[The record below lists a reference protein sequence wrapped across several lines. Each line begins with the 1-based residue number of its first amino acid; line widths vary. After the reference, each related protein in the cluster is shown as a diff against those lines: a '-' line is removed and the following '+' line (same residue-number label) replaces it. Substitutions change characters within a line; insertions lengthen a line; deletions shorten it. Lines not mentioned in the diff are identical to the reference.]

1 MRGTLIGSDYLKQ
14 GNEVK
19 FLELNTNISIHRD
32 VDWLDLN
39 PLMTVLTSS
48 GVTDFHFIYIN
59 PELSQFPLEGK
70 DEYNFAKQISSSCV
84 DHNINYHPHEIAMG
98 GLTVPYIED
107 ADNKFILRQAYD
119 NTAIIDSTYAA
130 DNFEFFHLMS
140 GSGYNTKMYLSSSLD
155 EISINTLDEL
165 KTGSTHPNAVVKG
178 RYPSDAGSLSVY
190 KFTDTSSIDSD
201 LQNLKDNLDENFL
214 IQEFIDDDSNIVS
227 GSWGVIRALDIL
239 YGDNLDVLNL
249 GGYKI
254 TSYLEL
260 NDFDITYSGSSQK
273 LDKKSLILYNNK
285 KYFTQNNFFHTDDET
300 LILKTDGSLVSGSDL
315 VVGDQIK
322 TIAVDFEYGMYRSGS
337 DTSGSEETPNHYG
350 YINDITG
357 SIGYYTSS
365 LIEVDSEPEDI
376 PMIHVTLNNGSTFID
391 SPEQP
396 FLIEESGSNL
406 TYFEYVNKFVVGDK
420 ICYLDI
426 NTNQITT
433 EEITGLSLRWG
444 NPSIDIYNF
453 DFEPS
458 DYFLSHVSGSKYKIL
473 HNACNGCGSW
483 AACGNNW
490 CDNGCNHC
498 TGGFPVF
505 K

>member
-19 FLELNTNISIHRD
+19 FLELNTNVSIHKD

-39 PLMTVLTSS
+39 PLMAVLTSS
-48 GVTDFHFIYIN
+48 GVTDFHFIYID
-59 PELSQFPLEGK
+59 EEKAQFPLELDG
-70 DEYNFAKQISSSCV
+70 EYNFAKQISSSCAN
-84 DHNINYHPHEIAMG
+84 HNINYHPHEIALG

-107 ADNKFILRQAYD
+107 ADDKFILRQAYD
-119 NTAIIDSTYAA
+119 NTAVIDSSYAA
-130 DNFEFFHLMS
+130 DNFEFFNLMS
-140 GSGYNTKMYLSSSLD
+140 GSGYEPKTYISSSSDDIYFNSLD
-155 EISINTLDEL
+155 ALQ
-165 KTGSTHPNAVVKG
+165 TGSNHPNVLIKG
-178 RYPSDAGSLSVY
+178 RFPSSAGDLSVY
-190 KFTDTSSIDSD
+190 KFTDTSSISSD
-201 LQNLKDNLDENFL
+201 LQNLKDNLDEDFL
-214 IQEFIDDDSNIVS
+214 IQEFINDNSNITS
-227 GSWGVIRALDIL
+227 GSWSVIRALDIL

-260 NDFDITYSGSSQK
+260 DDFDITYSGSSQK
-273 LDKKSLILYNNK
+273 LDTKSLVLYNNK
-285 KYFTQNNFFHTDDET
+285 KYNTQNNFFHTDAET
-300 LILKTDGSLVSGSDL
+300 LVLKTDGSLISGSDL

-322 TIAVDFEYGMYRSGS
+322 TIAIDFEYGMYRNGS
-337 DTSGSEETPNHYG
+337 DTSGSVETPNHYG

-365 LIEVDSEPEDI
+365 LMGVNSEPEDI
-376 PMIHVTLNNGSTFID
+376 PMVVITLNDNSTFTD

-396 FLIEESGSNL
+396 FLIEESGSTL
-406 TYFEYVNKFVVGDK
+406 TYFEYANKFVVGDK

-433 EEITGLSLRWG
+433 KEITGINLTWG
-444 NPSIDIYNF
+444 DPSIDIYNF
-453 DFEPS
+453 NFEPS
-458 DYFLSHVSGSKYKIL
+458 DYFLSHVSGSQYKIL

-483 AACGNNW
+483 APCGDNW
-490 CDNGCNHC
+490 CDSGCPGC
-498 TGGFPVF
+498 GGAPEF